1 LQRDKWISEAV
12 KSADSLS
19 LPAFALPRLTC
30 DTHMHVFGP
39 GARYPSIEEPHY
51 TLPPASLSQYLA
63 MASRIGVERMVFVQ
77 PSYYGTDNSC
87 LLDAM
92 AEVGGRCRGVVFL
105 PPSPPASLIDRFA
118 RHGVRGLR
126 LDLFQAQRANAG
138 LPEIRALLK
147 SSADLARGLGWHI
160 ELYAPGRLVRKLI
173 SYLPALN
180 IDFIVNH
187 MGYMTE
193 EEGLSDADFR
203 QFVSLAA
210 SSEHCWVKLTAPYR
224 IVKDGSHART
234 DWMAKELIGVAPSR
248 MLWGTDWPHVMA
260 THIDAGEILGRLETW
275 CADKAARDRIL
286 ADNPAR
292 LYDF

>member
-1 LQRDKWISEAV
+1 MQRDKWISEPV
-12 KSADSLS
+12 RSADSLS
-19 LPAFALPRLTC
+19 LPSFALPQLTC

-39 GARYPSIEEPHY
+39 DSRYPAIEEPRY

-63 MASRIGVERMVFVQ
+63 MASRIGVKRMVFVQ

-92 AEVGGRCRGVVFL
+92 AEIGERCRGVVFL
-105 PPSPPASLIDRFA
+105 PPAPPASLLDRFT
-118 RHGVRGLR
+118 RCGVKGLR
-126 LDLFQAQRANAG
+126 LDLFQAQTTNAG
-138 LPEIRALLK
+138 LPEIRAMLK
-147 SSADLARGLGWHI
+147 SSADLARGLDWHI
-160 ELYAPGRLVRKLI
+160 ELYAPGRLVRELI
-173 SYLPALN
+173 SYLADLN

-193 EEGLSDADFR
+193 QEGLSDADFR
-203 QFVSLAA
+203 QFVALAA
-210 SSEHCWVKLTAPYR
+210 ASEHCWVKLTAPYR
-224 IVKDGSHART
+224 IEKGGARA
-234 DWMAKELIGVAPSR
+234 DWMARELIAAAPSR

-260 THIDAGEILGRLETW
+260 TDLDTAAILGRLETW
-275 CADKAARDRIL
+275 CPDQAVRDRIL